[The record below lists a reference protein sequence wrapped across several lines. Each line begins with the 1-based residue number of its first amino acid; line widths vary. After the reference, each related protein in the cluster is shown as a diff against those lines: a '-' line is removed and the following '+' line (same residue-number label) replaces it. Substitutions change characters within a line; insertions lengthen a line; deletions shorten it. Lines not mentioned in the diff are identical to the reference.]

1 MTLAAFDLSTQLA
14 SLQAQSL
21 KRTPRALSHGVT
33 PSIWRGG
40 KAFLNFSSN
49 DYLGIAGHYAL
60 RDAVV
65 ETLNQHGIGA
75 GAAHLITGHT
85 ELHEQLERR
94 LAVVSGYPR
103 ALLFSTGYMANLG
116 VLDALLTAKS
126 TIYQDKLN
134 HASLIDGARLSGA
147 VHRRYPHQDLAV
159 LECWLET
166 DSSPLKL
173 IATDQ
178 VFSMDGTEAQLP
190 ALLALAA
197 KYQTALM
204 IDDAHGFTVRATP
217 LPKVDVYMATLGK
230 AVGTFGAFVA
240 GSDEL
245 IEFLQSRA
253 RTFCFTTATP
263 PLLAA
268 ATLAALDVIEGEG
281 WRRERLAAHIVRL
294 RSALIAQG
302 WQLTDSQTAIQP
314 IIVGSAERALAI
326 SQWLEEQGILAV
338 AIRPPTVPIGTS
350 RLRITLSAAHGDE
363 DVDRLIE
370 CLQQAMIVFS
380 PG

>member
-1 MTLAAFDLSTQLA
+1 MTLNAFNLSEQLA

-33 PSIWRGG
+33 PCIWRGG
-40 KAFLNFSSN
+40 KEFLNFSSN
-49 DYLGIAGHYAL
+49 DYLGIADHYAL

-85 ELHEQLERR
+85 ELHEQLELR
-94 LAVVSGYPR
+94 LALMSGYPR
-103 ALLFSTGYMANLG
+103 ALLFSTGYMANMG
-116 VLDALLTAKS
+116 VLDALLTPKS
-126 TIYQDKLN
+126 TVYQDKLN
-134 HASLIDGARLSGA
+134 HASLIDGARLVGA
-147 VHRRYPHQDLAV
+147 VHRRYPHQDLVV
-159 LECWLET
+159 LEHWLASDT
-166 DSSPLKL
+166 SPLKL

-178 VFSMDGTEAQLP
+178 VFSMDGTEAQLEP
-190 ALLALAA
+190 LRHLADQ
-197 KYQTALM
+197 YQAALM
-204 IDDAHGFTVRATP
+204 IDDAHGFAVRATP

-268 ATLAALDVIEGEG
+268 ATLAALDVIESES
-281 WRRERLAAHIVRL
+281 WRRTKLAAHIVRL
-294 RSALIAQG
+294 RTALIEQG
-302 WQLTDSQTAIQP
+302 WLLTDSQTAIQP
-314 IIVGSAERALAI
+314 IIIGAADRALAI
-326 SQWLEEQGILAV
+326 SKWLEEQGVLAV
-338 AIRPPTVPIGTS
+338 AIRPPTVPVGTS
-350 RLRITLSAAHGDE
+350 RLRITLSAAHLDE
-363 DVDRLIE
+363 DVERLIE
-370 CLQQAMIVFS
+370 CLQQARIVF
-380 PG
+380 P